1 MSAEL
6 LSNLNERRPRP
17 HQALPGFEKINRY
30 WDPTNHVY
38 AAKILPGEFYVTTQ
52 HELVTTVLG
61 SCVSACIRDRVLGI
75 GGMNH
80 FMLPAD
86 VSGSGTWTAGGLP
99 SEATRYGS
107 YAMEQLINEIL
118 KAGGQR
124 RNLEVKIFGGGK
136 ILRNVTDI
144 GQQNIRFV
152 RNYLHIESLTIVGE
166 DVGDLFPRKVNYYPK
181 TGRAMVKKLRKLNN
195 DTIFTRERSYSE
207 SIRETR
213 VSGEIELF

>member
-1 MSAEL
+1 MASKPLAARDAKK
-6 LSNLNERRPRP
+6 SP
-17 HQALPGFEKINRY
+17 ALPGFEQVNRY
-30 WDPTNHVY
+30 WDPTNHIY
-38 AAKILPGEFYVTTQ
+38 AAKILPGEFYVTVE

-61 SCVSACIRDRVLGI
+61 SCVSACARDRVLGI

-80 FMLPAD
+80 FMLPTDA
-86 VSGSGTWTAGGLP
+86 SGSGAWTVGGLP

-124 RNLEVKIFGGGK
+124 RNLELKIFGGGK

-152 RNYLHIESLTIVGE
+152 RNYLRLESLTLVGE
-166 DVGDLFPRKVNYYPK
+166 DVGDLYPRKVNYFPK

-195 DTIFTRERSYSE
+195 DTIFKRERSYSNA
-207 SIRETR
+207 IRETQ
-213 VSGEIELF
+213 VSGDVELF

>member
-1 MSAEL
+1 MTGEL
-6 LSNLNERRPRP
+6 LAARKVRKPRAEP
-17 HQALPGFEKINRY
+17 ALPGFEQVNRY
-30 WDPTNHVY
+30 WDPINHIH

-61 SCVSACIRDRVLGI
+61 SCVSACVRDRVLGI

-80 FMLPAD
+80 FMLPSDA
-86 VSGSGTWTAGGLP
+86 SGSGTWTADGLP
-99 SEATRYGS
+99 NEATRYGS

-118 KAGGQR
+118 KAGGLR
-124 RNLEVKIFGGGK
+124 HHLEVKIFGGGK

-152 RNYLHIESLTIVGE
+152 RTYLRLESLTLASE

-181 TGRAMVKKLRKLNN
+181 TGRALVKKLRKLNN
-195 DTIFTRERSYSE
+195 DTIFSRERNYSA
-207 SIRETR
+207 SIRESS